1 MIAVITADLV
11 DSSNYNEQLLE
22 EVLDTLQSEFKTMQK
37 EYNNSDLR
45 FEVYRGDSFQGIIP
59 EVPNAL
65 QIALEIKA
73 AINRIHF
80 KETQKSKT
88 YSKIADFRMA
98 IGIGSYDFVRE
109 TIAASN
115 GEAFRYSGRM
125 LDAMKN
131 DSRRTLLKSP
141 LEEFNEEFNA
151 SLYLLDML
159 TNRWSTASAEV
170 VYYLLKGLKEQEI
183 SREIGISQSAVNQ
196 RKKASGWDA
205 IAALLKRYH
214 ELAFKNFTDE

>member
-1 MIAVITADLV
+1 MIAVITADLI
-11 DSSNYNEQLLE
+11 DSSHYNEDLIK
-22 EVLDTLQSEFKTMQK
+22 EVLDTLHSEFNALQKTY
-37 EYNNSDLR
+37 EDPDLR

-59 EVPNAL
+59 DVPNAL

-73 AINRIHF
+73 AVNRIHL
-80 KETQKSKT
+80 KQTRKSKT

-98 IGIGSYDFVRE
+98 IGIGSYDLVRE

-131 DSRRTLLKSP
+131 DTRRTLLKSP
-141 LEEFNEEFNA
+141 SEEFNDEFNA

-183 SREIGISQSAVNQ
+183 SGEIGITQSAVNQ

-205 IAALLKRYH
+205 ISILLKRYH
-214 ELAFKNFTDE
+214 SHALKTFSDE